1 MTTWRAEIA
10 SERPPIGPVGLM
22 LILLRGGLFA
32 LVTYGGLLLL
42 LLCRLVERPLCGLHR
57 PVTPRITRAV
67 CRLSLGIMGIRY
79 SVRGQPMHH
88 VGAVVANHSSW
99 LDIFALNA
107 CQSVYFVS
115 KAEVARWP
123 FIGWLARATGT
134 AFIARDPKQAKVQQA
149 LFEERIRAGHKLLF
163 FPEGTS
169 TDGLRVLPFKPTLFA
184 AFYSH
189 GLEHV
194 MEIQPVTVIYRA
206 PPGATARFYG
216 WWGDMAFGPHLAKVL
231 AKPRQGAVEVVFH
244 APVRVDAFATRK
256 ALAQHCEEAVRNG
269 LIERHPDAIAETP

>member
-1 MTTWRAEIA
+1 VTTWRDEAA
-10 SERPPIGPVGLM
+10 SDRPPIGAVGLA

-32 LVTYGGLLLL
+32 MVTYGGLIVL
-42 LLCRLVERPLCGLHR
+42 LLCRLAERPLCGLHR
-57 PVTPRITRAV
+57 PTTPNITRAV
-67 CRLSLGIMGIRY
+67 CRIALSIMGIRY

-134 AFIARDPKQAKVQQA
+134 AFIARDPKQAKAQQA

-169 TDGLRVLPFKPTLFA
+169 TDGLRVLQFKPTLFA

-189 GLEHV
+189 GLENV
-194 MEIQPVTVIYRA
+194 MEIQPVTVVYRA

-216 WWGDMAFGPHLAKVL
+216 WWGDMAFAPHLAKVL

-244 APVRVDAFATRK
+244 APVSVDAFASRK
-256 ALAQHCEEAVRNG
+256 ELARHCEEEVRGG
-269 LIERHPDAIAETP
+269 LRAALPDDFLG